1 MTQAVRNSKY
11 TLTSY
16 LNTVIH
22 CINSYINEEIASML
36 HSKALVGT
44 TADENGIKKL
54 DLDKFSKFTA

>member
-16 LNTVIH
+16 LNTVLY
-22 CINSYINEEIASML
+22 CINSYFDAEVASML
-36 HSKALVGT
+36 HTKALVGT
-44 TADENGIKKL
+44 NADENGRKKL

>member
-1 MTQAVRNSKY
+1 
-11 TLTSY
+11 
-16 LNTVIH
+16 VIH

-36 HSKALVGT
+36 HTKALVGT